1 MKTRMVDI
9 LPVAIPDNFM
19 TKAIVDKTTD
29 QRHWIIVWYVTM
41 LGDEVIV
48 QTNVHK
54 MTILDKHVICK
65 NRK

>member
-41 LGDEVIV
+41 LGDKVI
-48 QTNVHK
+48 
-54 MTILDKHVICK
+54 I
-65 NRK
+65 